1 MEVTLKLSFVNVLST
16 NEIKPGQMKG
26 VEAGNKKI
34 LVVNLIGKFYA
45 IGDVCM
51 HSGCSLSEGTLVG
64 ENVEC
69 PCHGSTY
76 DVKTGNVIEGPAT
89 KPEPTFDVKT
99 EGNRVF
105 IKV

>member
-1 MEVTLKLSFVNVLST
+1 MEVILKLSFVNVLST

-34 LVVNLIGKFYA
+34 LLVNLNGKFYA

-51 HSGCSLSEGTLVG
+51 HKGCSLSEGTLEG

-76 DVKTGNVIEGPAT
+76 DIKTGNVIEGPAT
-89 KPEPTFDVKT
+89 KPEPTFEVKT
-99 EGNRVF
+99 EDTRIF

>member
-1 MEVTLKLSFVNVLST
+1 
-16 NEIKPGQMKG
+16 MKE

-34 LVVNLIGKFYA
+34 LVVNLNRPFYA

-51 HSGCSLSEGTLVG
+51 HKGCSLSEGTLEG
-64 ENVEC
+64 ENVKC

-76 DVKTGNVIEGPAT
+76 DIKTGNVIEGPAT
-89 KPEPTFDVKT
+89 KFEPTFEVKT
-99 EGNRVF
+99 EDTRIF